1 MVAFLILITWDL
13 NDFSAV
19 LAYFC
24 VGGTRWTQND
34 IGINS
39 VIKLEQN
46 KPYFMYIWI
55 KIQILADF
63 GSNFTSFFKWST
75 SEMQVYLISEY
86 FDQFSVLNSLFVI
99 FKQIICH
106 IIFSIFE
113 KFTSEIS
120 CLLQTRKSSFFYS

>member
-1 MVAFLILITWDL
+1 M
-13 NDFSAV
+13 
-19 LAYFC
+19 
-24 VGGTRWTQND
+24 D
-34 IGINS
+34 IG
-39 VIKLEQN
+39 
-46 KPYFMYIWI
+46 I

-106 IIFSIFE
+106 ILFSIFE
-113 KFTSEIS
+113 KFISEIPCILIHEFKKLDFRDNDWS
-120 CLLQTRKSSFFYS
+120 KTIFSRSDMNLQILALNFKCPIYME